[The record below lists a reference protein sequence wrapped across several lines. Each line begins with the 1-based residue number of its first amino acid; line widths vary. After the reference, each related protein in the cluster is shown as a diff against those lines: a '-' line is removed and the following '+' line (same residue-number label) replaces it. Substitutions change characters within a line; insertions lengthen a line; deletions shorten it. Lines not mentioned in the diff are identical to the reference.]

1 MGEPITTRQAI
12 SVCGHKT
19 EVPTGRD
26 DVRFRAKIGSSRR
39 TVKTTRLTPFGHRT
53 RRLAPIHDLL
63 KRLDP
68 MAVAI
73 LLLVAGFRMGA
84 RVLINEMWY

>member
-1 MGEPITTRQAI
+1 MIGGIEETSASFEARSAPRSYPTPII
-12 SVCGHKT
+12 
-19 EVPTGRD
+19 
-26 DVRFRAKIGSSRR
+26 
-39 TVKTTRLTPFGHRT
+39 GHRT
-53 RRLAPIHDLL
+53 RRLVLIHDLL

-84 RVLINEMWY
+84 RVLINDTNGPNL

>member
-1 MGEPITTRQAI
+1 M
-12 SVCGHKT
+12 SVVG
-19 EVPTGRD
+19 GRTD
-26 DVRFRAKIGSSRR
+26 MVGNRR
-39 TVKTTRLTPFGHRT
+39 HFQSLTPFGHRT

>member
-1 MGEPITTRQAI
+1 
-12 SVCGHKT
+12 
-19 EVPTGRD
+19 
-26 DVRFRAKIGSSRR
+26 
-39 TVKTTRLTPFGHRT
+39 
-53 RRLAPIHDLL
+53 LAPIHDLL

-84 RVLINEMWY
+84 RVLMNEMWY